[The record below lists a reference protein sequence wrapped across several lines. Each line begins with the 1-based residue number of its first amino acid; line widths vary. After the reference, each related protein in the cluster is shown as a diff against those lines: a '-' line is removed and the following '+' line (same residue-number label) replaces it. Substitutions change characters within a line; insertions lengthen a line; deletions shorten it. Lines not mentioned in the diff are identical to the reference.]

1 MTVKDEAISKVV
13 SKKDNNNDE
22 NDIEDDSFG
31 DIENNCDR
39 VNGRLFPD
47 AFYCPTTN
55 EIFQDPVVSSDG
67 ISYEKSAVEE
77 GDNSSSLFYPNRA
90 LKEVIEEAKENHGIY
105 ATGRVTDSLHRFQ
118 KSLTKSFRSVLE
130 RSTLSMGSIKK
141 INRPLPDVYY
151 CPITFDIIHN
161 PVINK
166 DGTTYDRR
174 AIVKWIKHDGK
185 SPSTR
190 EEASIKDLYPNN
202 AIRDLILEEL
212 NKSEDSIHPSI
223 RKWKEQKQQEDD
235 EVSSDDDDSV
245 PITQDEITER
255 ERRLNRATNRKGCI
269 LLVLSFFLV
278 VVYAFTPYEF
288 SLLIIILLL
297 VICKYI
303 YSE

>member
-90 LKEVIEEAKENHGIY
+90 LKEVIEEAKEHNGIY
-105 ATGRVTDSLHRFQ
+105 ATDSVTNSLLR
-118 KSLTKSFRSVLE
+118 LRKSFTNNFDNILD
-130 RSTLSMGSIKK
+130 GSIISLGDDKK
-141 INRPLPDVYY
+141 NRPLPDVYN

-161 PVINK
+161 PVIDK
-166 DGTTYDRR
+166 DGTTYGRR
-174 AIVKWIKHDGK
+174 AIVKWIKRNGK
-185 SPSTR
+185 SPTTR
-190 EEASIKDLYPNN
+190 EEASINDLYPNN

>member
-1 MTVKDEAISKVV
+1 MTETDEVLPEKVAT
-13 SKKDNNNDE
+13 KNNNDE
-22 NDIEDDSFG
+22 IDIDDSDD
-31 DIENNCDR
+31 DIENNSDR
-39 VNGRLFPD
+39 TNGRLFPD
-47 AFYCPTTN
+47 AFYCPITK

-67 ISYEKSAVEE
+67 ISFERSAAEE
-77 GDNSSSLFYPNRA
+77 GNDSSSSFYTNRA
-90 LKEVIEEAKENHGIY
+90 LKEVIEEVKENHGIY
-105 ATGRVTDSLHRFQ
+105 ATGRVTDSLRRFE